1 MWKNVLGL
9 GMPEMRMWCLR
20 IACCIPRA
28 TNTHSGCIT
37 LIAFPLQQ
45 WLPKG
50 APVLRL
56 YVHCLSNIHL
66 NFVSFL
72 LVFHM
77 SLSFQVYLPTYSME
91 QNLSW
96 EANWFV
102 AIQEIPRILLNPKVQ
117 YRIHNSPPPVP
128 ILSQPNPV
136 HTPTSHLLKIHAN
149 IILPSMPVSP
159 VVSFPPFPHQNPIH
173 ASLLPHPRYIRCP
186 SHSSRFYHPQKIGW
200 GV

>member
-1 MWKNVLGL
+1 
-9 GMPEMRMWCLR
+9 MRMWCLR

-45 WLPKG
+45 WLAEG

-56 YVHCLSNIHL
+56 YVHCLSNSHF
-66 NFVSFL
+66 NFISFL

-96 EANWFV
+96 EANRFV
-102 AIQEIPRILLNPKVQ
+102 AIEEIPRILLNPKVQ
-117 YRIHNSPPPVP
+117 YRMHNSPPPVS

-136 HTPTSHLLKIHAN
+136 HTPTSHCLKIHAN
-149 IILPSMPVSP
+149 IILPSTPVSP
-159 VVSFPPFPHQNPIH
+159 VISFPPVSPPKPYTRLSSPPSVLHTLPISFSILSLAKNWVRSIDHEAPHLTRT
-173 ASLLPHPRYIRCP
+173 SM
-186 SHSSRFYHPQKIGW
+186 
-200 GV
+200 